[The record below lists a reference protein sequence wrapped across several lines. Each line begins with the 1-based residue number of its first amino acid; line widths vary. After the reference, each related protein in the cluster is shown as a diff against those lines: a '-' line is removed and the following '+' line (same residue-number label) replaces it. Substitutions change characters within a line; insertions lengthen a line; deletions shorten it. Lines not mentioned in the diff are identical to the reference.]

1 MRGVISKMS
10 EQAQNLFAASMEAF
24 EENDAAKAAAI
35 DDMDS
40 YLDSLH
46 RQFIQQIFESHS
58 NLKIDLQVAVQLAV
72 VARFYERIGDHA
84 VNVSEKTRFIVT
96 GWVRERDGINRYK
109 ARVEDETGETLR
121 IFEQN

>member
-1 MRGVISKMS
+1 MLKIC
-10 EQAQNLFAASMEAF
+10 FYW
-24 EENDAAKAAAI
+24 I
-35 DDMDS
+35 
-40 YLDSLH
+40 
-46 RQFIQQIFESHS
+46 IQQIFESHS